1 MEISWSENYLM
12 VLNTDLSVRVISLCF
27 QAQHDVNLQPLV
39 TPLKTS
45 KLNLK
50 QETKIYSQGIK
61 ARQCLMQIKLF
72 ITNTK
77 RERYSYVLHPL
88 AILILLNTV

>member
-27 QAQHDVNLQPLV
+27 QAQHDLNLQPLV
-39 TPLKTS
+39 TPPKTS

-50 QETKIYSQGIK
+50 QETKIYSQRIK
-61 ARQCLMQIKLF
+61 ARQ
-72 ITNTK
+72 
-77 RERYSYVLHPL
+77 
-88 AILILLNTV
+88 